1 MKRIQCLRLDKGYHR
16 GGNMIISS
24 KIKPALI
31 LFLVLFTLLPLRIS
45 SATRFKAKD
54 NIFIPE
60 SEVIPDD
67 LFVGGQNIKMDG
79 RVEGD
84 LIAGCRT
91 MILTGQVS
99 GSVLSASQNLDILGE
114 VQGSV
119 RAFSQTTNISGSI
132 KRNVINFGA
141 SLYIRHT
148 GKVEGDV
155 TALGNELT
163 VDGEIGRKLRVTA
176 GTVVISGTINGDADI
191 KANSITLMPTA
202 RIKGN
207 LRYESEKEAK
217 IESGAQIAGETEWI
231 KTKPKEKEKRAV
243 LTTTDA
249 VIKSLLLLAS
259 MLPGLLLILFSKRY
273 VQAAE
278 KNVFDSFL
286 KSLGLGFILI
296 ICIPIAIVIL
306 LITLIGIPIA
316 LITLCAY
323 FVLLYVSQI
332 FVGIAL
338 GKKVLTGF
346 AKDKQAPLGWSLILG
361 LILLTVLTSIPFI
374 GWLICFVV
382 LVTGFGAAILARKV
396 LVS

>member
-1 MKRIQCLRLDKGYHR
+1 MVLSPERRFVLTL
-16 GGNMIISS
+16 
-24 KIKPALI
+24 L
-31 LFLVLFTLLPLRIS
+31 LLLLVLLPLKIS
-45 SATRFKAKD
+45 SATQFKAKD

-84 LIAGCRT
+84 LIAGSRT
-91 MILTGQVS
+91 IIVTGQVS
-99 GSVLSASQNLDILGE
+99 GSVFSASQNLDILGQ

-119 RAFSQTTNISGSI
+119 RALSQTTNISGII

-141 SLYIRHT
+141 CLYIRHT

-231 KTKPKEKEKRAV
+231 KTKPKEKEKRAF

-259 MLPGLLLILFSKRY
+259 MLTGLFLILLSKRY

-323 FVLLYVSQI
+323 FVLLYLSQI

-382 LVTGFGAAILARKV
+382 LFTGFGAAISARKV
-396 LVS
+396 LLS